1 MGKVKVSDMIGSNA
15 KVDSKG
21 AVTGSINFLSASND
35 VPKEGHWF
43 PTEISKKYYGQ
54 TLHAGGRL
62 VGDDFVAGSDFEP
75 TAEDPYLNVRVESC
89 TDGNKIS
96 VYDTKEKTELFTVDF
111 NKATLEPPI
120 GESAVIVPETTKSF
134 GQYGNAS
141 DFYDTKPT
149 ISWSGVNGKVRG
161 TFKWFDAVS
170 AERLDTPGNYYPLV
184 LNDFFKKKN
193 VTVNDKTAKEFEWIV
208 NVTNTKKITVK
219 YEGKTVAVLDLSSA
233 TFNAASPASVQ
244 MDEESLSFDEYS
256 IY

>member
-1 MGKVKVSDMIGSNA
+1 MGKVKVSDMIGSNT

-54 TLHAGGRL
+54 TLHAGGQV
-62 VGDDFVAGSDFEP
+62 VGDDFVAGSDFTPSEV
-75 TAEDPYLNVRVESC
+75 DPYLNVRVESC

-120 GESAVIVPETTKSF
+120 GESAVIVPDTTKSF
-134 GQYGNAS
+134 GRYGNAS
-141 DFYDTKPT
+141 DFYGEKPT

-161 TFKWFDAVS
+161 TFKWFAGT
-170 AERLDTPGNYYPLV
+170 AEKLTEAGNYYPLV
-184 LNDFFKKKN
+184 LNDFFNKKS
-193 VTVNDKTAKEFEWIV
+193 VTVNDKTAKDFEWIV
-208 NVTNTKKITVK
+208 NVTEKKKITVE

-233 TFNAASPASVQ
+233 TFNDASSASVQ
-244 MDEESLSFDEYS
+244 MDEESLSFDEDS